1 MCNVPYTP
9 DELKG
14 DLLEG
19 ARLLMRERPP
29 WELEPPLEQLTRA
42 PFRKLVI
49 SGGHSEVFEAVC
61 DRIAER
67 MGGER
72 AVIPG
77 RGHSIPATGAPYNE
91 RLHAFLSEC
100 EEGTR

>member
-1 MCNVPYTP
+1 
-9 DELKG
+9 
-14 DLLEG
+14 
-19 ARLLMRERPP
+19 
-29 WELEPPLEQLTRA
+29 
-42 PFRKLVI
+42 
-49 SGGHSEVFEAVC
+49 VFEAVC

-77 RGHSIPATGAPYNE
+77 RGHSIPATGEPYNE

-100 EEGTR
+100 EGRAP